1 MVIGIT
7 GTFEGWVPDPTDL
20 YYKGAINDGILAKYE
35 STEIRWK
42 WELERIYAVEY
53 MINWWPYAKF
63 TKAIDV
69 RSFTKL
75 LIKGA
80 FTRVNQ
86 SGIKHIMFGIGFNF
100 GNPSN
105 LTTLLP
111 NVLISSDSPVTYY
124 AVVFDI
130 SHLSTIPANCE
141 LAMGHY
147 QAGCYISQI
156 RLE

>member
-1 MVIGIT
+1 
-7 GTFEGWVPDPTDL
+7 
-20 YYKGAINDGILAKYE
+20 
-35 STEIRWK
+35 
-42 WELERIYAVEY
+42 

-80 FTRVNQ
+80 FARVNQ

-130 SHLSTIPANCE
+130 SQLSTIPANCE

-147 QAGCYISQI
+147 QAGSYISQI
-156 RLE
+156 SLE